1 MKKIVCNLREA
12 PEEKRLPNCRLQ
24 RSVFVVY
31 VSLSDCAAW
40 AAVSSVLPLEL
51 FLFTTYIRGGGGGV
65 NPVPSRALR
74 SFVAFFYKA
83 LCPKVL
89 VPCVVKLL
97 VFFGVS
103 NFVAH
108 GSH

>member
-1 MKKIVCNLREA
+1 MKKIACNLREA
-12 PEEKRLPNCRLQ
+12 PEEKRLPNRRLQ

-31 VSLSDCAAW
+31 VSFSECAAW
-40 AAVSSVLPLEL
+40 VAVSLVLPLEL
-51 FLFTTYIRGGGGGV
+51 FLFTAYISGGGGGV

-74 SFVAFFYKA
+74 CFVAFCYKA

-89 VPCVVKLL
+89 VSCVVKLL

-103 NFVAH
+103 NFVAP

>member
-1 MKKIVCNLREA
+1 MKKIACNLREA
-12 PEEKRLPNCRLQ
+12 PEEKRLPNRRLQ
-24 RSVFVVY
+24 RSVFFVY
-31 VSLSDCAAW
+31 VSFSDCAAW

-51 FLFTTYIRGGGGGV
+51 FLFTAYISGGGGGV
-65 NPVPSRALR
+65 KPVPSRALL
-74 SFVAFFYKA
+74 SFVAFCYKA

-89 VPCVVKLL
+89 VSCAVKLL

-103 NFVAH
+103 NIAAH

>member
-1 MKKIVCNLREA
+1 MKKIACNLREA
-12 PEEKRLPNCRLQ
+12 PEEKRLPNRRLQ

-31 VSLSDCAAW
+31 VSFSDCAAW
-40 AAVSSVLPLEL
+40 AAVSSVLPLEQ
-51 FLFTTYIRGGGGGV
+51 FLFTAYISRGGGV
-65 NPVPSRALR
+65 KPVPSRALL
-74 SFVAFFYKA
+74 SFVAFCYKV

-89 VPCVVKLL
+89 VSCAVKLL

-103 NFVAH
+103 NFAAH

>member
-1 MKKIVCNLREA
+1 MKKIACNLREA
-12 PEEKRLPNCRLQ
+12 PEEKRLPNRRLQ

-31 VSLSDCAAW
+31 VSLPDCAAW
-40 AAVSSVLPLEL
+40 AGVSSVLPLEL
-51 FLFTTYIRGGGGGV
+51 FLFTVYISGGGGV
-65 NPVPSRALR
+65 EPVPTRALL
-74 SFVAFFYKA
+74 SFVAFCYKA

-89 VPCVVKLL
+89 VLYAVELL

-103 NFVAH
+103 NFAAH

>member
-1 MKKIVCNLREA
+1 MKKIACNLREA
-12 PEEKRLPNCRLQ
+12 PEEKRLPNRRLQ

-51 FLFTTYIRGGGGGV
+51 FLFTAYISGGGGV
-65 NPVPSRALR
+65 KHVPSRAWL
-74 SFVAFFYKA
+74 SFIAFCYKA
-83 LCPKVL
+83 LCLKVL
-89 VPCVVKLL
+89 VSCVVKLL
-97 VFFGVS
+97 VFLGVGS
-103 NFVAH
+103 LAAH